1 MKNSSM
7 QENGKENGLF
17 AERGNKPLLVR
28 FACVVTSA
36 CVALGAW
43 GTDADWTYSGGSDG
57 VTITG
62 YTGSE
67 KNLVVPATLDGNA
80 VTAIGAKAFHKNTSL
95 RSITIPGTVK
105 TIGANAFRDCTEFRT
120 VTLNEGLVSIAAN
133 AFIHTDLRAVTFPAS
148 LERLGQYAFYNNP
161 SLKTVVFKSAV
172 CGFTGDSDST
182 FDSRYF
188 TSLNPDNSSKLH
200 GPLGDTFA
208 SCTTLESVTFAD
220 GQEFLGKNMFYG
232 CTALKTVKL
241 GTAMTE
247 IRRHAFC
254 GCTAL
259 RGIELP
265 SGLEVIGVSAFQ
277 ACTDLRMITF
287 PSSVLTIGAN
297 AFRGNQNLKTVT
309 FSEGLEQ
316 IGANAFIGTGVVS
329 LEFPATFDRLGQYAF
344 YSCPSLKSVTFKS
357 AVRGFDG
364 DGDYLNDS
372 RYFTSQVPDDSMR
385 MHGQLGDVF
394 ASCTALESVVF
405 SDDQEFVGKNMFFGC
420 TALRDIA
427 LGTLTEEI
435 RRHAFY
441 GCSALQDIE
450 LTPSLETIG
459 ASAFQECTNLRA
471 VAFPS
476 SVMVIGAN
484 AFRGDQNLK
493 TVTFSEGQEKIGAN
507 AFIGTG
513 VVSMEFP
520 ATLDRLG
527 QYAFYSCPSL
537 KSVTFKSAVRGF
549 DGDSDS
555 LFDSRYFTSLNPDHS
570 WRLHGP
576 LGDVFASCT
585 ALESVV
591 FSDDQEFLGKNMFFG
606 CTALMDVVLGT
617 WTAEIRRHAFYGC
630 SALQEIVLP
639 SNLEEIGD
647 SAFRMCT
654 DLRKITFPSSVAVIG
669 ANAFRGDSE
678 LKTVMFCEGLE
689 KIGANAFIRTGVV
702 SLDFP
707 TTLDR
712 VGQYAFY
719 ACQSLKA
726 VTFKSVVRGFDN
738 DGDYLSDSRYFTSQ
752 GPDDSMRMHGPLGDV
767 FASCKALESVT
778 FDEGQEFVGKNMFIG
793 CIALKNVKLGSS
805 LGEIRR
811 HAFYGCTSLL
821 TMGIPDSVESIG
833 DSAFEACAALRYL
846 TVPNNLSYLGAA
858 AFRNCTA
865 LHYVAFLGS
874 EAPTSVGAN
883 LFAKTKDRMTVYA
896 LSSARGWTGDTL
908 VTGFPSDGLW
918 NARPIREASMRPAN
932 AGAPYDWMFREVAYT
947 VNRTTYTWPT
957 PVMVTTTRF
966 VHDRTHPV
974 PATEIQYGDEFYLS
988 YAFDE
993 YWRGEDGVA
1002 LTNRFTLTGPVTR
1015 TFELVRD
1022 GLGKEAAFWWET
1034 NRVEAALTR
1043 LPPGAYTL
1051 TCELNAGHV
1060 MPETDWANNV
1070 TSITFRIIGEA
1081 VSLPSVV
1088 GDAAADVTGDAEAGF
1103 VVKPSASM
1111 KTVDVTIP
1119 EGIDPAKVTVEV
1131 SVTADAVIPHGATVR
1146 VVNAGHDV
1154 TSWVEMPT
1162 ADASGTIRLSGLT
1175 VKATVAQE
1183 VLSAASGA
1191 SFKMVGGK
1199 PSLTTA
1205 PTKPGLVYTVR
1216 EGTTLGTFVDG
1227 ASTVGNGAPW
1237 APPLTAKG
1245 TSGFYTIRI
1254 GTGR

>member
-1 MKNSSM
+1 MKSSSM

-43 GTDADWTYSGGSDG
+43 GADADWTYSGGSDG

-172 CGFTGDSDST
+172 CGFEGDSDWEKNYT
-182 FDSRYF
+182 YPG
-188 TSLNPDNSSKLH
+188 PDNRYSLH
-200 GPLGDTFA
+200 GQLGEVFA
-208 SCTTLESVTFAD
+208 SCVALESITFAA
-220 GQEFLGKNMFYG
+220 GQTFVGKNMFFG
-232 CTALKTVKL
+232 CTALKNVNL
-241 GTAMTE
+241 GSSLME
-247 IRRHAFC
+247 IRRHAFY

-265 SGLEVIGVSAFQ
+265 TGLETIGLSAFQ
-277 ACTDLRMITF
+277 GCTDLRTISF
-287 PSSVLTIGAN
+287 PPSVSAIGSA
-297 AFRGNQNLKTVT
+297 AFRGDQNLKTVT
-309 FSEGLEQ
+309 ISEGLEQ

-329 LEFPATFDRLGQYAF
+329 LEFP
-344 YSCPSLKSVTFKS
+344 S
-357 AVRGFDG
+357 
-364 DGDYLNDS
+364 
-372 RYFTSQVPDDSMR
+372 
-385 MHGQLGDVF
+385 
-394 ASCTALESVVF
+394 
-405 SDDQEFVGKNMFFGC
+405 
-420 TALRDIA
+420 
-427 LGTLTEEI
+427 
-435 RRHAFY
+435 
-441 GCSALQDIE
+441 
-450 LTPSLETIG
+450 
-459 ASAFQECTNLRA
+459 
-471 VAFPS
+471 
-476 SVMVIGAN
+476 
-484 AFRGDQNLK
+484 
-493 TVTFSEGQEKIGAN
+493 
-507 AFIGTG
+507 
-513 VVSMEFP
+513 
-520 ATLDRLG
+520 TLDRLG
-527 QYAFYSCPSL
+527 QYAFYACPSL
-537 KSVTFKSAVRGF
+537 KMVTFESAVRGF
-549 DGDSDS
+549 DGDVDWAKNYIY
-555 LFDSRYFTSLNPDHS
+555 LDPDNGYSH
-570 WRLHGP
+570 HGQ
-576 LGDVFASCT
+576 LGETFASCT
-585 ALESVV
+585 ALESVA
-591 FSDDQEFLGKNMFFG
+591 FSNGQEFLGKNMFLG
-606 CTALMDVVLGT
+606 CT
-617 WTAEIRRHAFYGC
+617 
-630 SALQEIVLP
+630 
-639 SNLEEIGD
+639 
-647 SAFRMCT
+647 
-654 DLRKITFPSSVAVIG
+654 
-669 ANAFRGDSE
+669 
-678 LKTVMFCEGLE
+678 
-689 KIGANAFIRTGVV
+689 
-702 SLDFP
+702 
-707 TTLDR
+707 
-712 VGQYAFY
+712 
-719 ACQSLKA
+719 
-726 VTFKSVVRGFDN
+726 
-738 DGDYLSDSRYFTSQ
+738 
-752 GPDDSMRMHGPLGDV
+752 
-767 FASCKALESVT
+767 
-778 FDEGQEFVGKNMFIG
+778 
-793 CIALKNVKLGSS
+793 ALKNVKLGSS

-883 LFAKTKDRMTVYA
+883 LFAKTKERMTVYA

-974 PATEIQYGDEFYLS
+974 PATEIQYGDEIYLS

-1088 GDAAADVTGDAEAGF
+1088 GDAAADVTGEAEAGF

-1131 SVTADAVIPHGATVR
+1131 SVTADTVIPHGATVR

-1154 TSWVEMPT
+1154 TSWVEMPA

-1191 SFKMVGGK
+1191 SFKMVGGT

>member
-7 QENGKENGLF
+7 RENGKENGLF

-28 FACVVTSA
+28 LACVVTSA

-43 GTDADWTYSGGSDG
+43 GADADWTYSGGSDG

-62 YTGSE
+62 YTGSD

-172 CGFTGDSDST
+172 RGFDGDID
-182 FDSRYF
+182 YVQ
-188 TSLNPDNSSKLH
+188 TSNYLTVLAPENSWALH
-200 GPLGDTFA
+200 GQLGDVFA
-208 SCTTLESVTFAD
+208 SCTVLDSVTFAD
-220 GQEFLGKNMFYG
+220 NQGFVGKNMFYG
-232 CTALKTVKL
+232 CTSLKNVKL
-241 GTAMTE
+241 GSGMTE
-247 IRRHAFC
+247 IRRHAFYS
-254 GCTAL
+254 CTAL

-265 SGLEVIGVSAFQ
+265 SSLKTIATSAFQ
-277 ACTDLRMITF
+277 LCTDLRTITF
-287 PSSVLTIGAN
+287 PSSVLTIGVN
-297 AFRGNQNLKTVT
+297 AFRVNQNLKTVT
-309 FSEGLEQ
+309 LNEGLEQ
-316 IGANAFIGTGVVS
+316 IYANAFIGTGIVS
-329 LEFPATFDRLGQYAF
+329 VEFPSTLDRLGQYAF
-344 YSCPSLKSVTFKS
+344 YSCPNLKSVVFQG

-364 DGDYLNDS
+364 DIDYIQ
-372 RYFTSQVPDDSMR
+372 TSNYLTVLAPENSWAL
-385 MHGQLGDVF
+385 HGQLGDVF
-394 ASCTALESVVF
+394 ASCTALESVAF
-405 SDDQEFVGKNMFFGC
+405 SEEQEFLGKNMFFGC
-420 TALRDIA
+420 TSLKDVT
-427 LGTLTEEI
+427 LGTWTEEI

-441 GCSALQDIE
+441 GCSALQGIE
-450 LTPSLETIG
+450 LPSSLEMIG
-459 ASAFQECTNLRA
+459 ASAFQACTDLRA
-471 VAFPS
+471 ITFPS
-476 SVMVIGAN
+476 SVMVIGTN
-484 AFRGDQNLK
+484 AFRNDKALK
-493 TVTFSEGQEKIGAN
+493 MVAFNEGLEQIHAN

-513 VVSMEFP
+513 VISVELPS
-520 ATLDRLG
+520 TLDRLG
-527 QYAFYSCPSL
+527 QYAFYSCPNL
-537 KSVTFKSAVRGF
+537 KTVAFQGAVRGF
-549 DGDSDS
+549 DGDID
-555 LFDSRYFTSLNPDHS
+555 YIQTSNYLTVLAPENS
-570 WRLHGP
+570 WALHGQ

-585 ALESVV
+585 ALESVA
-591 FSDDQEFLGKNMFFG
+591 FSDNQEFVGKNMFLG
-606 CTALMDVVLGT
+606 CKALKDVTLGT
-617 WTAEIRRHAFYGC
+617 WTEEIRRHAFYGC
-630 SALQEIVLP
+630 SALQEIVFP
-639 SNLEEIGD
+639 ENLEKIED
-647 SAFRMCT
+647 SAFRACT
-654 DLRKITFPSSVAVIG
+654 DLRKITIPSSVMVIG
-669 ANAFRGDSE
+669 TNAFRGDKE
-678 LKTVMFCEGLE
+678 LKIVTFNEGLE
-689 KIGANAFIRTGVV
+689 QICANAFLGTGVV
-702 SLDFP
+702 TLEFP
-707 TTLDR
+707 LTFDR
-712 VGQYAFY
+712 LGQYAFY
-719 ACQSLKA
+719 SCPNLKT
-726 VTFKSVVRGFDN
+726 VTFKNAVRGFDGDSN
-738 DGDYLSDSRYFTSQ
+738 DPEPNRLTYLD
-752 GPDDSMRMHGPLGDV
+752 PDIWYSLHGQLGDA
-767 FASCKALESVT
+767 FAVCTALESVT
-778 FDEGQEFVGKNMFIG
+778 FADGQEFVGKNMFIG
-793 CIALKNVKLGSS
+793 CTALKNVKLGSTVE
-805 LGEIRR
+805 EIRR
-811 HAFYGCTSLL
+811 HAFYDCRGLA

-883 LFAKTKDRMTVYA
+883 LFAKTKERMTVYA

-974 PATEIQYGDEFYLS
+974 PATEIQYGDEIYLS

-1060 MPETDWANNV
+1060 MLETDWANNV

-1088 GDAAADVTGDAEAGF
+1088 GDIAADVTGDAEAGF

-1154 TSWVEMPT
+1154 TSWVEMPA

-1175 VKATVAQE
+1175 VKATVA
-1183 VLSAASGA
+1183 
-1191 SFKMVGGK
+1191 
-1199 PSLTTA
+1199 
-1205 PTKPGLVYTVR
+1205 
-1216 EGTTLGTFVDG
+1216 
-1227 ASTVGNGAPW
+1227 
-1237 APPLTAKG
+1237 
-1245 TSGFYTIRI
+1245 
-1254 GTGR
+1254 

>member
-1 MKNSSM
+1 MKSLSM

-36 CVALGAW
+36 CVVLGAW
-43 GTDADWTYSGGSDG
+43 GADADWAYSGGSDG

-80 VTAIGAKAFHKNTSL
+80 VTAIGAKAFYKNTSL

-105 TIGANAFRDCTEFRT
+105 TIGTNAFRDCTEFRT

-161 SLKTVVFKSAV
+161 SLKTVTFKNV
-172 CGFTGDSDST
+172 VRGFNGDADVNGNYT
-182 FDSRYF
+182 Y
-188 TSLNPDNSSKLH
+188 LVPDNGTSPH
-200 GPLGDTFA
+200 GQLGEVFA
-208 SCTTLESVTFAD
+208 SCMALESVTFAS
-220 GQEFLGKNMFYG
+220 GQTFVGKNMFFG
-232 CTALKTVKL
+232 CTALKNVNL
-241 GTAMTE
+241 GSALME
-247 IRRHAFC
+247 IRRHAFY

-265 SGLEVIGVSAFQ
+265 TSLETIGESAFQ
-277 ACTDLRMITF
+277 GCTDLRAVSF
-287 PSSVLTIGAN
+287 PPSVSTIGSA
-297 AFRGNQNLKTVT
+297 AFRGDQNLKTVT

-329 LEFPATFDRLGQYAF
+329 LEFPSTFDRLGQYAF
-344 YSCPSLKSVTFKS
+344 YACPSLKTVAFKS

-364 DGDYLNDS
+364 DYDHLPKNNHTYVN
-372 RYFTSQVPDDSMR
+372 PDNKSSL
-385 MHGQLGDVF
+385 HGQLGEAF
-394 ASCTALESVVF
+394 ASCTALESV
-405 SDDQEFVGKNMFFGC
+405 
-420 TALRDIA
+420 
-427 LGTLTEEI
+427 
-435 RRHAFY
+435 
-441 GCSALQDIE
+441 
-450 LTPSLETIG
+450 
-459 ASAFQECTNLRA
+459 
-471 VAFPS
+471 
-476 SVMVIGAN
+476 
-484 AFRGDQNLK
+484 
-493 TVTFSEGQEKIGAN
+493 TFN
-507 AFIGTG
+507 
-513 VVSMEFP
+513 
-520 ATLDRLG
+520 
-527 QYAFYSCPSL
+527 
-537 KSVTFKSAVRGF
+537 
-549 DGDSDS
+549 DG
-555 LFDSRYFTSLNPDHS
+555 
-570 WRLHGP
+570 
-576 LGDVFASCT
+576 
-585 ALESVV
+585 
-591 FSDDQEFLGKNMFFG
+591 QEFLGKNMFFG
-606 CTALMDVVLGT
+606 CTAL
-617 WTAEIRRHAFYGC
+617 R
-630 SALQEIVLP
+630 
-639 SNLEEIGD
+639 
-647 SAFRMCT
+647 
-654 DLRKITFPSSVAVIG
+654 
-669 ANAFRGDSE
+669 
-678 LKTVMFCEGLE
+678 
-689 KIGANAFIRTGVV
+689 
-702 SLDFP
+702 
-707 TTLDR
+707 
-712 VGQYAFY
+712 
-719 ACQSLKA
+719 
-726 VTFKSVVRGFDN
+726 
-738 DGDYLSDSRYFTSQ
+738 
-752 GPDDSMRMHGPLGDV
+752 
-767 FASCKALESVT
+767 
-778 FDEGQEFVGKNMFIG
+778 
-793 CIALKNVKLGSS
+793 NVKLGSS

-821 TMGIPDSVESIG
+821 TMGIPGSVESIG

-883 LFAKTKDRMTVYA
+883 LFAKTKERMTVYA

-908 VTGFPSDGLW
+908 VTGFPSNGLW

-974 PATEIQYGDEFYLS
+974 PATEIQYGDEIYLS

-1060 MPETDWANNV
+1060 MLETDWANNV

-1088 GDAAADVTGDAEAGF
+1088 GDASADVTGDAEAGF

-1191 SFKMVGGK
+1191 SFKMVGGT

>member
-1 MKNSSM
+1 MKSSSM

-43 GTDADWTYSGGSDG
+43 GADADWTYSGGSDG

-172 CGFTGDSDST
+172 CGFEGDSDWEKNYT
-182 FDSRYF
+182 YPG
-188 TSLNPDNSSKLH
+188 PDNRYSLH
-200 GPLGDTFA
+200 GQLGEVFA
-208 SCTTLESVTFAD
+208 SCVALESITFAA
-220 GQEFLGKNMFYG
+220 GQTFVGKNMFFG
-232 CTALKTVKL
+232 CTALKNVNL
-241 GTAMTE
+241 GSSLME
-247 IRRHAFC
+247 IRRHAFY

-265 SGLEVIGVSAFQ
+265 TGLETIGLSAFQ
-277 ACTDLRMITF
+277 GCTDLRTISFPPSVSAIGSAAFRGDQNLKTVTF
-287 PSSVLTIGAN
+287 SEGLEQIGAN
-297 AFRGNQNLKTVT
+297 AFIGTGVVSLEFPSTLDRLGQYAFYACPSLKTVTFKNAVRGFDGDVDWDKNYTYPDPDNSYSLHGQLGEAFASCTALEAVTFSDDQEFVGKNMFFGCTALKNITLGTWTAEIRRHAFYGCSALQEIEFPPNLETIGLSAFQGCTDLRTLSFPPSVMTVDGSAFRGDLNLKTVTFGEGLERIGANAFIGTGVVSLEFPSTFDRLGQYAFYSCPSLKTVTFKNAVRGFDGDVDWDKNYTYPDPDNSYSLHGQLGEAFASCTALEAVTFSDDQEFVGKNMFFGCTALKNITLGTWTAEIRRHAFYGCSALQEIEFPPNLETIGLSAFQGCTDLRTLSFPPSVMTIGIAAFRGNQNLKTVT

-329 LEFPATFDRLGQYAF
+329 LEFP
-344 YSCPSLKSVTFKS
+344 S
-357 AVRGFDG
+357 
-364 DGDYLNDS
+364 
-372 RYFTSQVPDDSMR
+372 
-385 MHGQLGDVF
+385 
-394 ASCTALESVVF
+394 
-405 SDDQEFVGKNMFFGC
+405 
-420 TALRDIA
+420 
-427 LGTLTEEI
+427 
-435 RRHAFY
+435 
-441 GCSALQDIE
+441 
-450 LTPSLETIG
+450 
-459 ASAFQECTNLRA
+459 
-471 VAFPS
+471 
-476 SVMVIGAN
+476 
-484 AFRGDQNLK
+484 
-493 TVTFSEGQEKIGAN
+493 
-507 AFIGTG
+507 
-513 VVSMEFP
+513 
-520 ATLDRLG
+520 TLDRLG
-527 QYAFYSCPSL
+527 QYAFYACPSL
-537 KSVTFKSAVRGF
+537 KMVTFESAVRGF
-549 DGDSDS
+549 DGDVDWAKNYIY
-555 LFDSRYFTSLNPDHS
+555 LDPDNGYSH
-570 WRLHGP
+570 HGQ
-576 LGDVFASCT
+576 LGETFASCT
-585 ALESVV
+585 ALESVA
-591 FSDDQEFLGKNMFFG
+591 FSNGQEFLGKNMFFG
-606 CTALMDVVLGT
+606 CTAL
-617 WTAEIRRHAFYGC
+617 R
-630 SALQEIVLP
+630 
-639 SNLEEIGD
+639 
-647 SAFRMCT
+647 
-654 DLRKITFPSSVAVIG
+654 
-669 ANAFRGDSE
+669 
-678 LKTVMFCEGLE
+678 
-689 KIGANAFIRTGVV
+689 
-702 SLDFP
+702 
-707 TTLDR
+707 
-712 VGQYAFY
+712 
-719 ACQSLKA
+719 
-726 VTFKSVVRGFDN
+726 
-738 DGDYLSDSRYFTSQ
+738 
-752 GPDDSMRMHGPLGDV
+752 
-767 FASCKALESVT
+767 
-778 FDEGQEFVGKNMFIG
+778 
-793 CIALKNVKLGSS
+793 NVKLGSS

-821 TMGIPDSVESIG
+821 TMGIPGSVESIG

-883 LFAKTKDRMTVYA
+883 LFAKTKERMTVYA

-974 PATEIQYGDEFYLS
+974 PATEIQYGDEIYLS

-1060 MPETDWANNV
+1060 MLETDWANNV

-1088 GDAAADVTGDAEAGF
+1088 GDTAADVTGDAEAGF

-1191 SFKMVGGK
+1191 SFKMVGGT

>member
-1 MKNSSM
+1 MKSSWM
-7 QENGKENGLF
+7 QEKGRENGLF

-28 FACVVTSA
+28 LACVVTSA
-36 CVALGAW
+36 CVALGVW
-43 GTDADWTYSGGSDG
+43 GADADWTYTGGSDG

-67 KNLVVPATLDGNA
+67 KNLVVPATLDENP
-80 VTAIGAKAFHKNTSL
+80 VTAIGAKAFYKNTSL

-133 AFIHTDLRAVTFPAS
+133 AFIHTDLRTVTFPAS

-172 CGFTGDSDST
+172 CGFVDDSDWEKNYT
-182 FDSRYF
+182 YPG
-188 TSLNPDNSSKLH
+188 PDNRYSFH
-200 GPLGDTFA
+200 GQLGETFA
-208 SCTTLESVTFAD
+208 SCTALESVTFAS
-220 GQEFLGKNMFYG
+220 GQTFVGKNMFFG
-232 CTALKTVKL
+232 CTALKNVNL
-241 GTAMTE
+241 GSSLME
-247 IRRHAFC
+247 IRRHAFY

-265 SGLEVIGVSAFQ
+265 TSLETIGQSAFQ
-277 ACTDLRMITF
+277 GCTDLRTVSL
-287 PSSVLTIGAN
+287 PPSVLTIADA
-297 AFRGNQNLKTVT
+297 AFRGDQNLKTVT
-309 FSEGLEQ
+309 FSEGLER
-316 IGANAFIGTGVVS
+316 IGANAFVGTGVVS
-329 LEFPATFDRLGQYAF
+329 LEFPSTFDRLGQYAF
-344 YSCPSLKSVTFKS
+344 YGCPSLKAVTFRS

-364 DGDYLNDS
+364 DVDWDKNYTYLD
-372 RYFTSQVPDDSMR
+372 PDNSYSL
-385 MHGQLGDVF
+385 HGQLGEAF
-394 ASCTALESVVF
+394 ASCTALESVTF

-420 TALRDIA
+420 TALKDVA
-427 LGTLTEEI
+427 LGMWTEEI

-441 GCSALQDIE
+441 GCSALQEIE
-450 LTPSLETIG
+450 FPPNLETIG
-459 ASAFQECTNLRA
+459 LSAFQGCTDLRT
-471 VAFPS
+471 VSLPPS
-476 SVMVIGAN
+476 VLTIADA

-493 TVTFSEGQEKIGAN
+493 TVTFSEGLERIGAN
-507 AFIGTG
+507 AFVGTG
-513 VVSMEFP
+513 VVSLEFP
-520 ATLDRLG
+520 STFDRLG
-527 QYAFYSCPSL
+527 QYAFYGCPSL
-537 KSVTFKSAVRGF
+537 KAVTFRSAVRGF
-549 DGDSDS
+549 DGDVDWDKNYTY
-555 LFDSRYFTSLNPDHS
+555 LDPDNS
-570 WRLHGP
+570 YSLHGQ
-576 LGDVFASCT
+576 LGEAFASCT
-585 ALESVV
+585 ALESVT
-591 FSDDQEFLGKNMFFG
+591 FSDDQEFVGKNMFFG
-606 CTALMDVVLGT
+606 CTALKDVALGM
-617 WTAEIRRHAFYGC
+617 WTEEIRRHAFYGC
-630 SALQEIVLP
+630 SALQEIEFP
-639 SNLEEIGD
+639 PNLETIGL
-647 SAFRMCT
+647 SSFQGCTALRTVSLPPSVMTIGNAAFRG
-654 DLRKITFPSSVAVIG
+654 DLNLKTVTFSEGLERIG
-669 ANAFRGDSE
+669 ANAFVG
-678 LKTVMFCEGLE
+678 
-689 KIGANAFIRTGVV
+689 TGVV
-702 SLDFP
+702 SLEFP
-707 TTLDR
+707 STFDR
-712 VGQYAFY
+712 LGQYAFY
-719 ACQSLKA
+719 GCPSLKA
-726 VTFKSVVRGFDN
+726 VTFRSAVRGFD
-738 DGDYLSDSRYFTSQ
+738 
-752 GPDDSMRMHGPLGDV
+752 GDV
-767 FASCKALESVT
+767 DWAKNYTYLDPDNGYSLHGQLGEAFASCTALESVK
-778 FDEGQEFVGKNMFIG
+778 FDDGQEFLGKNMFFG
-793 CIALKNVKLGSS
+793 CTALKNVKLGST

-821 TMGIPDSVESIG
+821 TLDIPDSVETIG

-858 AFRNCTA
+858 TFRNCTA

-883 LFAKTKDRMTVYA
+883 LFTGTKDRMTVYA
-896 LSSARGWTGDTL
+896 LSSAKGWTGDTL

-918 NARPIREASMRPAN
+918 NARPIREATMRPAD

-966 VHDRTHPV
+966 VHNRTHPV
-974 PATEIQYGDEFYLS
+974 PATEIQYGDEIYLS

-1015 TFELVRD
+1015 RFELVRD
-1022 GLGKEAAFWWET
+1022 GLGKDAAFWWET

-1070 TSITFRIIGEA
+1070 TSITFRIVGEA
-1081 VSLPSVV
+1081 ASMPGVA
-1088 GDAAADVTGDAEAGF
+1088 GDEAADVTGDAEAGF

-1146 VVNAGHDV
+1146 VMNAGHDV

-1162 ADASGTIRLSGLT
+1162 ADASGTIHLSGLA
-1175 VKATVAQE
+1175 VKAVVAQE

-1191 SFKMVGGK
+1191 SFTMVGDT
-1199 PSLTTA
+1199 PRLTTA

-1227 ASTVGNGAPW
+1227 ASTVGDGTPW
-1237 APPLTAKG
+1237 TPPLTATG
-1245 TSGFYTIRI
+1245 VSGFYTIRI